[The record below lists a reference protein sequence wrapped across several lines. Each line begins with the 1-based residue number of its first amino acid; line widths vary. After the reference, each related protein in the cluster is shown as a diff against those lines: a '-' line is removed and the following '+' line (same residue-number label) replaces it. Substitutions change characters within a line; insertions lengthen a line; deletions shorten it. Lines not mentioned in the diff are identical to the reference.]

1 MFKPNKPQF
10 RPRGQRPLSP
20 MDQLKQKYLINEQI
34 TSTQVRVVDQEGNP
48 QGIMTRNQALYNA
61 RNAEMDLVLI
71 VPQAQP
77 PLCKIIDFGKFA
89 YNEQKKQKEQDRKQR
104 ESRIDVK
111 EMQFRPAIDEHDFTV
126 KIKKVKEILEE
137 GDKCRIVIRFRGRE
151 MNDTSKGFEIIKKV
165 TELIDGAQ
173 LEGKAELAGNRVS
186 AILVKGKK

>member
-1 MFKPNKPQF
+1 
-10 RPRGQRPLSP
+10 